1 MVLCSQRRAPEQ
13 QQADP
18 HTRSLSEGPD
28 TTSGPS
34 AFLQVPPSPTGST
47 ASMQATGGAALSV
60 DQTNSPIAGRCMG
73 LDVVSSPS
81 MPLTLS
87 TNQDRVIVARRDDL
101 FLGETPPM
109 VEIVRDFPVGA
120 QALASR
126 VRVRRY
132 MAFGAIRPTG
142 VQIISGAALANP
154 YT

>member
-1 MVLCSQRRAPEQ
+1 MWLLAN
-13 QQADP
+13 AGD
-18 HTRSLSEGPD
+18 RS
-28 TTSGPS
+28 
-34 AFLQVPPSPTGST
+34 
-47 ASMQATGGAALSV
+47 AALSV

-87 TNQDRVIVARRDDL
+87 TDQDRVIVARRDDL
-101 FLGETPPM
+101 FFGETPPM

-126 VRVRRY
+126 VRVPRY

-142 VQIISGAALANP
+142 VQVISGAALANP
-154 YT
+154 YA

>member
-1 MVLCSQRRAPEQ
+1 
-13 QQADP
+13 
-18 HTRSLSEGPD
+18 
-28 TTSGPS
+28 
-34 AFLQVPPSPTGST
+34 
-47 ASMQATGGAALSV
+47 
-60 DQTNSPIAGRCMG
+60 MG
-73 LDVVSSPS
+73 LDAVSSAA

-109 VEIVRDFPVGA
+109 VEIVRDLPVGA
-120 QALASR
+120 HALASR

-154 YT
+154 YA